1 MTDEQKYNELLKELA
16 QLIKDKNDAITW
28 QQMQID
34 ILQEKLAAAEKQ
46 IETMKGPKTNGTE
59 IQHNN

>member
-16 QLIKDKNDAITW
+16 QLIKDKNDTITW

-34 ILQEKLAAAEKQ
+34 ILREKLAAAENE
-46 IETMKGPKTNGTE
+46 INNMKGNKTNEE
-59 IQHNN
+59 I